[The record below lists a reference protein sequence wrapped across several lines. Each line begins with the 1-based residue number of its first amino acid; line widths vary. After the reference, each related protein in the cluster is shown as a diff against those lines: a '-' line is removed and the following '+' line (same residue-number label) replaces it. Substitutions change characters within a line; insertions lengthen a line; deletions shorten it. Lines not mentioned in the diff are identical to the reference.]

1 MPNKHLSFAEYTEKW
16 DKDPDTMKQKT
27 EKAAKYAEELLRCKP
42 HLIKNNRKDLAAELE
57 KYCSAVIE
65 TSRSPEAFKT
75 PDSKQEWE
83 KKQDSLEELGSFYN
97 KNRAVLDTALK
108 ISELKIDES
117 EYLDE
122 FKPNSQPKQPEYEG
136 GFRDLFRMLIDALCD
151 AFDHHYPEIEYR
163 NKARQQ
169 MKHDKNKIE
178 RSIFQK
184 ETEKERNRRMDEN
197 EALHPDSA
205 ADDKNILDELLKA
218 TEKKSAKNDAQKQEQ
233 PIPKDAENKKENN
246 KKELNPEQPKREVIP
261 PKEKKDAHPQKE
273 KNHNKENIKPQIDN
287 INAENTARKTVGSP
301 SVERRIS
308 ISADKNQTRRTV
320 GASSDKKNA
329 LEQTNKRKDPK
340 QKVQKTADLDP
351 TSYIKNIQSK
361 TNPSKDELSHCAAAL
376 IAIHI
381 LHTSQ
386 KKDQKN
392 ISPSQKEFDDSI
404 KEILETPA
412 FKDCIQE
419 YGDLSIANNAK
430 ALQNALTKDDA
441 EKKLYAQ
448 YIQQA
453 NIGRNTQIEHNKIKE
468 HYIEQ
473 QKIQKEAE
481 KNTPHRISAPDLLNK

>member
-1 MPNKHLSFAEYTEKW
+1 
-16 DKDPDTMKQKT
+16 MKQET

-75 PDSKQEWE
+75 PDSKREWE
-83 KKQDSLEELGSFYN
+83 TKQDSLEELGSFYN

-197 EALHPDSA
+197 AALHPDIA

-218 TEKKSAKNDAQKQEQ
+218 TEKKSAQNDAQKQEQ

-273 KNHNKENIKPQIDN
+273 KNHNKENVKPQIDN
-287 INAENTARKTVGSP
+287 INAENTARKTANDPFVNNH
-301 SVERRIS
+301 VS
-308 ISADKNQTRRTV
+308 ISADKSQTRRTV

-340 QKVQKTADLDP
+340 QKVQETADLD
-351 TSYIKNIQSK
+351 SEHYVERFRQKKNPNQ
-361 TNPSKDELSHCAAAL
+361 DELSQYTATL
-376 IAIHI
+376 IAIQIIQH
-381 LHTSQ
+381 SSEE
-386 KKDQKN
+386 KKAAN
-392 ISPSQKEFDDSI
+392 LSQKEFDDSI
-404 KEILETPA
+404 KKILETQA

-441 EKKLYAQ
+441 DKKLYAQ
-448 YIQQA
+448 YIQKA
-453 NIGRNTQIEHNKIKE
+453 NTSKNAQIENNKIKE
-468 HYIEQ
+468 QYKEMH
-473 QKIQKEAE
+473 KEAE
-481 KNTPHRISAPDLLNK
+481 KKADRRLNAPNPLQK

>member
-1 MPNKHLSFAEYTEKW
+1 
-16 DKDPDTMKQKT
+16 MKQKT

-57 KYCSAVIE
+57 KYCNAVIE
-65 TSRSPEAFKT
+65 TSRPPEAFKT
-75 PDSKQEWE
+75 SDSKREWE

-197 EALHPDSA
+197 AALHPDSA

-246 KKELNPEQPKREVIP
+246 KKELNPEQPKKEVIP
-261 PKEKKDAHPQKE
+261 PKEEKKDAHPQKE

-287 INAENTARKTVGSP
+287 INAENTVRKTVGSP

-329 LEQTNKRKDPK
+329 VKQPPQKDALK
-340 QKVQKTADLDP
+340 QKAPEKSPLDP
-351 TSYIKNIQSK
+351 TSYIKDIQSK
-361 TNPSKDELSHCAAAL
+361 TNPSKDELSHCAAAM
-376 IAIHI
+376 IAFQI
-381 LHTSQ
+381 LQTSQ

-404 KEILETPA
+404 KEILETQA

-448 YIQQA
+448 YMQKA
-453 NIGRNTQIEHNKIKE
+453 DIGRKKQIENNKIKVQYTE
-468 HYIEQ
+468 WKKEQ
-473 QKIQKEAE
+473 KNAE
-481 KNTPHRISAPDLLNK
+481 KNTVHRISAPDFLNK

>member
-57 KYCSAVIE
+57 KYCNAVIE

-75 PDSKQEWE
+75 PDSKREWE

-184 ETEKERNRRMDEN
+184 ETEKERNRRMDESS
-197 EALHPDSA
+197 ALHPDIA

-261 PKEKKDAHPQKE
+261 PKEKKDASQQKAPE
-273 KNHNKENIKPQIDN
+273 K
-287 INAENTARKTVGSP
+287 SP
-301 SVERRIS
+301 
-308 ISADKNQTRRTV
+308 
-320 GASSDKKNA
+320 
-329 LEQTNKRKDPK
+329 
-340 QKVQKTADLDP
+340 LDP

-361 TNPSKDELSHCAAAL
+361 TNPSKDELYRCAAAL
-376 IAIHI
+376 IAFQI
-381 LHTSQ
+381 LQTSQ

-392 ISPSQKEFDDSI
+392 ILLSQKEFDNSI
-404 KEILETPA
+404 KDILETQA

-448 YIQQA
+448 YIQKA
-453 NIGRNTQIEHNKIKE
+453 NIGRKTQIENNKIKE
-468 HYIEQ
+468 QYKEMH
-473 QKIQKEAE
+473 KEAE
-481 KNTPHRISAPDLLNK
+481 KKADRRLSAPNPLQK

>member
-65 TSRSPEAFKT
+65 TSRPPEAFKT
-75 PDSKQEWE
+75 SDSKREWE

-197 EALHPDSA
+197 AALHPDNT

-246 KKELNPEQPKREVIP
+246 KKELNPEQPKKEVIP
-261 PKEKKDAHPQKE
+261 PKEEKKDAHPQKE

-308 ISADKNQTRRTV
+308 IFADKNQTRRTV

-340 QKVQKTADLDP
+340 QKVQETADLDS

-381 LHTSQ
+381 LQTSQ

-404 KEILETPA
+404 KKILETQA
-412 FKDCIQE
+412 FKDCIQG
-419 YGDLSIANNAK
+419 YGDLSKPDNAK
-430 ALQNALTKDDA
+430 KLQDELTSDKA
-441 EKKLYAQ
+441 ASNLYAQ

-468 HYIEQ
+468 QYKEKH
-473 QKIQKEAE
+473 KEAE
-481 KNTPHRISAPDLLNK
+481 KKADRRLSAPNPLQK

>member
-1 MPNKHLSFAEYTEKW
+1 
-16 DKDPDTMKQKT
+16 MKQKT

-57 KYCSAVIE
+57 KYCNAVIE

-75 PDSKQEWE
+75 PDSKREWE

-184 ETEKERNRRMDEN
+184 ETEKERNRRMDESS
-197 EALHPDSA
+197 ALHPDIA

-261 PKEKKDAHPQKE
+261 PKEKKDASQQKAPE
-273 KNHNKENIKPQIDN
+273 K
-287 INAENTARKTVGSP
+287 SP
-301 SVERRIS
+301 
-308 ISADKNQTRRTV
+308 
-320 GASSDKKNA
+320 
-329 LEQTNKRKDPK
+329 
-340 QKVQKTADLDP
+340 LDP

-361 TNPSKDELSHCAAAL
+361 TNPSKDELYRCAAAL
-376 IAIHI
+376 IAFQI
-381 LHTSQ
+381 LQTSQ

-392 ISPSQKEFDDSI
+392 ILLSQKEFDNSI
-404 KEILETPA
+404 KDILETQA

-448 YIQQA
+448 YIQKA
-453 NIGRNTQIEHNKIKE
+453 NIGRKTQIENNKIKE
-468 HYIEQ
+468 QYKEMH
-473 QKIQKEAE
+473 KEAE
-481 KNTPHRISAPDLLNK
+481 KKADRRLSAPNPLQK